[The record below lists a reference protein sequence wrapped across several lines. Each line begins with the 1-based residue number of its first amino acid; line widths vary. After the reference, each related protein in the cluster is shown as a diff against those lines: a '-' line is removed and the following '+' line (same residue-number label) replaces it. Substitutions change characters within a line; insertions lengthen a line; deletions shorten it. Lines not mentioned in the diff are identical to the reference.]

1 MESITKEK
9 KDNITILKVKG
20 NIQHTDTPT
29 FEKELEKLLE
39 ENVLKIII
47 DLTNVKLVSSSAL
60 GTLIA
65 MQRRVKRKGG
75 DIRLVITENE
85 VLRVMQITL
94 LNRVFQI
101 FGTLPEAI
109 ESFKK
114 LSF

>member
-1 MESITKEK
+1 MESITREK
-9 KDNITILKVKG
+9 KDDVIILKVKG
-20 NIQHTDTPT
+20 NIQHTDTPN

-39 ENVLKIII
+39 ENAIKIII
-47 DLTNVKLVSSSAL
+47 DLSNVKHVCSSAL
-60 GTLIA
+60 GSLIA
-65 MQRRVKRKGG
+65 IERRIKRKGG

-101 FGTLPEAI
+101 FDTIQEAI

-114 LSF
+114 MQF

>member
-1 MESITKEK
+1 MESIAKEK
-9 KDNITILKVKG
+9 KEDITILKVKG
-20 NIQHTDTPT
+20 NIQHTDTPN
-29 FEKELEKLLE
+29 FEKELESLLE
-39 ENVLKIII
+39 ENVIKIII

-65 MQRRVKRKGG
+65 MQRRIKRKGG

-101 FGTLPEAI
+101 FGTLADAI

-114 LSF
+114 IEF

>member
-1 MESITKEK
+1 
-9 KDNITILKVKG
+9 
-20 NIQHTDTPT
+20 
-29 FEKELEKLLE
+29 
-39 ENVLKIII
+39 
-47 DLTNVKLVSSSAL
+47 
-60 GTLIA
+60 